1 MLIRAGILFREVVV
15 VTVRVIAVVVVGVM
29 YFAYCFD

>member
-15 VTVRVIAVVVVGVM
+15 VTVRVIAVVGVM